1 MGRYY
6 CDYCDVFLTH
16 DSPGARK
23 AHSKGWK
30 HREAVKAYYE
40 DYLNRHPELL
50 PATPARIIIAPQPSL
65 LAAPPA
71 PLPFPPPGLPPLPL
85 GPDGKPPQQVLDFIA
100 AMQAAIA
107 AGKPRLCSPQPVFF
121 SFLSMCSSVTVSCV
135 FSLSLA
141 LALCSPTATRH
152 AGPAAFNA
160 AHAVRSSNAT
170 AVARCSCGCIWSV

>member
-50 PATPARIIIAPQPSL
+50 PATPARIIVPPQPAL
-65 LAAPPA
+65 LAAPP
-71 PLPFPPPGLPPLPL
+71 PGLPFPPPGLPPLPL

-100 AMQAAIA
+100 SMQAAIA
-107 AGKPRLCSPQPVFF
+107 AGKPRLFRP
-121 SFLSMCSSVTVSCV
+121 SSLPYPIVLLCVSSRCLV
-135 FSLSLA
+135 FSLVFPS
-141 LALCSPTATRH
+141 
-152 AGPAAFNA
+152 
-160 AHAVRSSNAT
+160 AVPPLPGMQGSFPPMPPMPFPPPFQRQ
-170 AVARCSCGCIWSV
+170 

>member
-50 PATPARIIIAPQPSL
+50 PATPARIIVPPQPAL
-65 LAAPPA
+65 LAAPP
-71 PLPFPPPGLPPLPL
+71 PGLPFPPPGLPPLPL

-100 AMQAAIA
+100 SMQAAIA
-107 AGKPRLCSPQPVFF
+107 AGKSRLFHPHLFPCSM
-121 SFLSMCSSVTVSCV
+121 LSV
-135 FSLSLA
+135 
-141 LALCSPTATRH
+141 
-152 AGPAAFNA
+152 
-160 AHAVRSSNAT
+160 
-170 AVARCSCGCIWSV
+170 CIITLH